1 MAIVTEQFEIN
12 GKAFTKTYS
21 NAYRYVVRDGAS
33 YVEANDPSE
42 FGRTY
47 TEGDVIE
54 EYTKEAKA
62 ENALSVLLGEIE

>member
-1 MAIVTEQFEIN
+1 MAIVTEHFEIN
-12 GKAFTKTYS
+12 GKTFTKTYS
-21 NAYRYVVRDGAS
+21 DAYRYVVRDGVS

-62 ENALSVLLGEIE
+62 EDALSVLLGEIE